1 MNKIK
6 FSVLMSVYK
15 NDTPEN
21 VKVAIDS
28 ILNQTLQPN
37 QFVIMVDGKI
47 PSKLE
52 KMLDEVCEKNNI
64 IELHK
69 RDKNL
74 GLGLTLNEGIKYCK
88 YDYIARMDSDDYSYP
103 YRFEEEIEYL
113 SKHPEVDIVGSS
125 IEEYDETLNT
135 KLAERVV
142 PESDAD
148 IKQYMK
154 KRNGMNHVT
163 AIYKKQSVIE
173 VGSYEN
179 YMYFED
185 YFLWCKMIKN
195 NCQFYNI
202 QKPLM
207 KIRAGDDMAKRRGGL
222 YYSKCIIKFE
232 NKIKEMG
239 IINSYIYIY
248 NLIIRL
254 LVANVPN
261 NLRSMLYKKKLRGK

>member
-113 SKHPEVDIVGSS
+113 SKHPEVDIVGSA

-195 NCQFYNI
+195 NCCNI
-202 QKPLM
+202 
-207 KIRAGDDMAKRRGGL
+207 A
-222 YYSKCIIKFE
+222 
-232 NKIKEMG
+232 
-239 IINSYIYIY
+239 
-248 NLIIRL
+248 
-254 LVANVPN
+254 
-261 NLRSMLYKKKLRGK
+261 